1 MSELFDK
8 IRKRI
13 PLRTRLKVLN
23 EMMIQSFLIDNGYI
37 PDGYWD
43 DEKEEKYGKEFR
55 ELASKMADAEIETF
69 NEWEKHGRPVDNT
82 EDLEVKP
89 YEFKPEECE
98 FFDEAQGRHFCG
110 NRQLETKRCVG
121 TKCGKFESK

>member
-23 EMMIQSFLIDNGYI
+23 EMMIQSFLIDIGYI

-43 DEKEEKYGKEFR
+43 DEKEEKYGKAFR
-55 ELASKMADAEIETF
+55 ELAGKMADAEIESF
-69 NEWEKHGRPVDNT
+69 NEWEKHGRP
-82 EDLEVKP
+82 E
-89 YEFKPEECE
+89 
-98 FFDEAQGRHFCG
+98 
-110 NRQLETKRCVG
+110 
-121 TKCGKFESK
+121 